1 MTQFDRRAFLKLSAF
16 LGGGLALMPEWAEA
30 AETGLLRIRVAE
42 DLQKL
47 DPAYL
52 SGNLEEVINR
62 SVLASLVRLSDMRAG
77 NTLSNWAAE
86 KIEQVSPT
94 EIAFTLLP
102 GLKWTN
108 GFGDVTAEDVKY
120 SFERIANPANESAWK
135 YQFEKLKEVEVKD
148 ARSGIIRLTEPFAP
162 IWYVSLP
169 YYGGSIICKA
179 GTEKAGGKYTTEIPA
194 QCGAFLLEAW
204 EPKQKVRLV
213 ANPDWPGPKP
223 DFKAVEFYI
232 VEDDQAAQLAYE
244 AKAFDYTRVAVS
256 AAKGLDA
263 NPPADTKVIKAQS
276 TRYVWLT
283 INMQNPKLADP
294 RVRQALQ
301 YAFDGEQ
308 VIAGAYEGLVPR
320 STGVVQPGTTFTRAA
335 NKIAKPDYEKA
346 KALLKEAGAEGL
358 TVQLA
363 VLNDSTHVAIGTII
377 QSTMAEA
384 GITVEVSPF
393 DEGAYWVLG
402 DKTQG
407 EGYKLLEM
415 VLMAFAGGIDPSEN
429 LVWFR
434 PEQMGIWNWS
444 LFDSPEF
451 ETLYQKALSEADN
464 ARRKEMY
471 NRMEDLMEES
481 GGFIFVCHEPFV
493 AIHRTSLVPDI
504 KADGHPDPVM
514 YKKA

>member
-16 LGGGLALMPEWAEA
+16 LGGGLAMMPEWAEA
-30 AETGLLRIRVAE
+30 EETGLLRIRSA
-42 DLQKL
+42 DDIQKL
-47 DPAYL
+47 DPAFQA
-52 SGNLEEVINR
+52 GNLEEVVNR
-62 SVLASLVRLSDMRAG
+62 CVLASLVRLSDMRAG

-120 SFERIANPANESAWK
+120 SFERIADPKKESAWK

-148 ARSGIIRLTEPFAP
+148 ARSGIIRLTEAFAP
-162 IWYVSLP
+162 IWFVSLP
-169 YYGGSIICKA
+169 YYGGSIVCKA
-179 GTEKAGGKYTTEIPA
+179 GTEKAGGTYTTDIPA
-194 QCGAFLLEAW
+194 QCGAFLLEKW
-204 EPKQKVRLV
+204 EPKQKLRLV

-223 DFKAVEFYI
+223 DFMAVEFYI

-244 AKAFDYTRVAVS
+244 AKAFDFTRVAVS
-256 AAKGLDA
+256 AAKALDA
-263 NPPADTKVIKAQS
+263 SPPPDTKVIKAQS
-276 TRYVWLT
+276 TRYVWLD
-283 INMQNPKLADP
+283 INIQNPKLADL

-308 VIAGAYEGLVPR
+308 IIAGAYEGLVPR
-320 STGVVQPGTTFTRAA
+320 STGVVQPGTAFTRAA
-335 NKIAKPDYEKA
+335 NKIAKPDYDKA
-346 KALLKEAGAEGL
+346 KALLAEAGAEGL

-363 VLNDSTHVAIGTII
+363 VLNDSTHVAIAQII
-377 QSTMAEA
+377 QASMAQA
-384 GITVEVSPF
+384 GITVEVSPY

-407 EGYKLLEM
+407 DGYKSLEL

-434 PEQMGIWNWS
+434 PEQMGVWNWS

-451 ETLYQKALSEADN
+451 ETLYQTALSEADN
-464 ARRKEMY
+464 GKRKEMY
-471 NRMEDLMEES
+471 NHMEDLMEDS
-481 GGFIFVCHEPFV
+481 GGFIFICHEPYV
-493 AIHRTSLVPDI
+493 AIHRTSLSPDI
-504 KADGHPDPVM
+504 KADGHPDPVLF
-514 YKKA
+514 KKA